1 MADLGEALS
10 RLLEVVIE
18 RETPI
23 LDDHELSMW
32 EYAILTAIS
41 RAPDQSQ
48 RELAASSRRD
58 ATRLIRHLDELSARG
73 LVRRD
78 TDAVDRRRRV
88 VKLTDAGAT
97 TLRSAQRAIR
107 RMEDELLAELPVEQR
122 DQLRATL
129 AAAVTLVAPA
139 ASGPQL

>member
-1 MADLGEALS
+1 MS
-10 RLLEVVIE
+10 RLLEAVID

-23 LDDHELSMW
+23 LDAHELTMW

-58 ATRLIRHLDELSARG
+58 ATRLIRHLDTLSTRG

-78 TDAVDRRRRV
+78 TDPGDRRRRV
-88 VKLTDAGAT
+88 VNLTDAGAT
-97 TLRSAQRAIR
+97 TLGSARRAIR

-129 AAAVTLVAPA
+129 AAAVTLAAPA
-139 ASGPQL
+139 KSDPQL